1 MTDNWRGRFREEWH
15 IDFEY
20 REDANHL
27 PVPVSL
33 FAIERNSGT
42 ARFFRRDELLKLNQ
56 APFDTAPGSLIVA
69 YAANAEMSC
78 FLVLGWLFPVNILDP
93 YVETIAAI
101 NGDTTVWLE
110 EEEHG

>member
-1 MTDNWRGRFREEWH
+1 MTNWRGRFPDEWH

-27 PVPVSL
+27 PLPVSL
-33 FAIERNSGT
+33 FAFERNSGT
-42 ARFFRRDELLKLNQ
+42 AQFFRRDELLKLKQ
-56 APFDTAPGSLIVA
+56 APFNTGPDSLIVA

-78 FLVLGWLFPVNILDP
+78 FLALGWPLPVNILDP

-110 EEEHG
+110 EEEQK